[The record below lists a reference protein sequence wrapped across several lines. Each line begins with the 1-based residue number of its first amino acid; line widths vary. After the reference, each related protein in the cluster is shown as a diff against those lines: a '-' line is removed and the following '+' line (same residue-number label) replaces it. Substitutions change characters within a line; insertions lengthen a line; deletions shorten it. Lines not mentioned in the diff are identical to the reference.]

1 MLSLIIWCCGIA
13 LEALLVYRGFRAKLL
28 TKYSNFYGY
37 IFVLLVSDGLGL
49 PLYFKNQRLYESW
62 SWFGGFVILFLG
74 CGIILEI
81 FRHVLSAYA
90 GAEKI
95 ARFAGFV
102 ILGAVLGFAIVY
114 HFFVTDP
121 AAAKALYY
129 RLQRDFLTAQAILLF
144 GLLQVISY
152 YGIRM
157 GRNLKGMILGYGQTL
172 GVTLI
177 ALALRAYIG
186 VRFEPTWGL
195 IQQISY
201 VAALTIWLVAL
212 WSYCANPEPEA
223 TIGPDGDYE
232 ALATRTRSM
241 VGAASTELIK
251 VNRL

>member
-1 MLSLIIWCCGIA
+1 MLSLIIWSCGIA
-13 LEALLVYRGFRAKLL
+13 LEALIVYRGFRAGLL
-28 TKYSNFYGY
+28 TKYSNFYTY

-49 PLYFKNQRLYESW
+49 PLYFKNPKLYESW

-114 HFFVTDP
+114 HYFVTDLS
-121 AAAKALYY
+121 AAKALYF

-152 YGIRM
+152 YGITM

-177 ALALRAYIG
+177 ALALRAFFG
-186 VRFEPTWGL
+186 ARFEQAWGL
-195 IQQISY
+195 SQQISY
-201 VAALTIWLVAL
+201 LAALAIWLVAL

-223 TIGPDGDYE
+223 TIGADADYE